1 MNRPALVSVI
11 VAASMFVLLVPT
23 SPASAVKPAKKQSR
37 VACVALVDVT
47 APSGTPVPIESY
59 KRQLKTF
66 FDSCVADHALMQV
79 LPLLDAQG
87 AVDAKFPTA
96 VSDRL
101 ADETRCRALLI
112 KAQHDNNPSETRQ
125 AEDCIST
132 VTNANGAITGFINN
146 LVAANIDQNRTS
158 TEILTP
164 LVDAAG
170 ILANSNATKKHLL
183 VLSPGF
189 QTAGATFNFNLNGT
203 ISTNTASALVAQ
215 AVSRGFVPP
224 LQGVDVHFSGI
235 GTLDRPIDPA
245 YLDGTRAF
253 WSAYLQAAGLPT
265 PSTAMVVIY
274 TAANYR
280 H

>member
-1 MNRPALVSVI
+1 MNRAALGTAIVVSSI
-11 VAASMFVLLVPT
+11 FALLAQM
-23 SPASAVKPAKKQSR
+23 SPASATTPTKKQPR

-47 APSGTPVPIESY
+47 APSGTSVPIESY
-59 KRQLKTF
+59 KRQLQNF

-87 AVDAKFPTA
+87 AVDTKFPPA

-101 ADETRCRALLI
+101 ADETKCRALLA
-112 KAQHDNNPSETRQ
+112 KAQHDNDPNETKQ
-125 AEDCIST
+125 AEDCISA
-132 VTNANGAITGFINN
+132 VTAANGAITAFINN
-146 LVAANIDQNRTS
+146 LTAANIDQNRST

-170 ILANSNATKKHLL
+170 ILANSNAAKKHLL

-189 QTAGATFNFNLNGT
+189 QTAGSTFNFNLNGA
-203 ISTNTASALVAQ
+203 ISTSTAPALVAQ
-215 AVSRGFVPP
+215 AVSRGFVPS
-224 LQGVDVHFSGI
+224 LQGVDVHFAGI

-253 WSAYLQAAGLPT
+253 WTAYLQAAGVPT
-265 PSTAMVVIY
+265 PSKAVVVIY
-274 TAANYR
+274 TAANYK